1 MALPKEVNLAG
12 AVILET
18 RKRKLP
24 ITKSDDAVR
33 TNKVSKMLSP
43 PQTECPTCSGGAGGR
58 SSGCSSG
65 SLVEGQCSNPTGN
78 AECNIGLDDIRQ
90 QMLDPHN
97 FYRCK
102 HGSPQLQLSSQLNDY
117 AQEWAEELAATDS
130 SEHSTNRGSN
140 PPNRGENIW
149 TGYDVFR
156 WQSYDQF
163 TGSTPV
169 SDWYS
174 EIVNYDFAS
183 GTLNSSNEHFTQLV
197 WKSSDQ
203 LGCGIATAQRAY
215 GPKFYV
221 VCQYEPAGNFGNFDL
236 NVPPLV

>member
-1 MALPKEVNLAG
+1 MI
-12 AVILET
+12 AVA
-18 RKRKLP
+18 
-24 ITKSDDAVR
+24 SFQ
-33 TNKVSKMLSP
+33 S
-43 PQTECPTCSGGAGGR
+43 GAGGR